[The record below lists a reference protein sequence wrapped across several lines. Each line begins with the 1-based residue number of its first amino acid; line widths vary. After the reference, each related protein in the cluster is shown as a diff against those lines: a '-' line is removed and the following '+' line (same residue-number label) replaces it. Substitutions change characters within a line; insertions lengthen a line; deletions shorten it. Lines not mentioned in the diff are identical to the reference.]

1 MKKFGKK
8 SKFYE
13 VKNLKYVILNRLF
26 IFFCKKSYKN
36 FVFNIKSKSKIRQTQ
51 VKILLE
57 ILKTNKNTEYL
68 KTFETESQILN
79 AENEKELIEKF
90 QNKIPVVN
98 YEDIKEFVEKEKVG
112 KSNVLLSDKIKLFE
126 LTSGSTSDVKYIP
139 YTEKFLKSYMNG
151 VFAWIYNLYQNNKR
165 LFFGSSYWSVSPIL
179 KRETVT
185 SGGIRV
191 GIEDDT
197 SYFDKVSAFFLN
209 KLFTV
214 PKEIKNIQNMEDFL
228 LITAVFLLLSENL
241 TMISVWSPSFLMILL
256 DFIEK
261 NHKVICQIVKS
272 EDLGT
277 EFFADKNLGNKKY
290 FQIIKKKY
298 RKLWKKNRSKFLIN
312 YFEKYEKNILS
323 KNDKTQNLEITEKN
337 NENEIMAENK
347 NLETK
352 SGNKIVENFVDYS
365 VIWEKLSLVSCWA
378 DSDSYEIF
386 IKLKEKLNFDKKNM
400 DLKFQGKGLMST
412 ECIVSFPLEN
422 VENGSVVAY
431 NSFFYEFIQISGDEL
446 ENSSPKLL
454 DELEMGE
461 RYCVVVTTNA
471 GLYRY
476 NTNDIVK
483 VTGFYHKI
491 PVVKFVG
498 RMNNFSD
505 IVGEKL
511 ENSFVE
517 KKVLNLLKENN
528 IKEEFLLFS
537 PVKNE
542 NGKISYTLFLEI
554 KNKNKKL
561 DFEKLENKIKF
572 ENKLNEKLCQAF
584 HYEYAYKLGQLG
596 KVRIFLIE
604 KDGLKTYTAEKS
616 KRQKIGD
623 IKYRILDKNFGW
635 ENKFLG
641 GFGE

>member
-13 VKNLKYVILNRLF
+13 VKNVKYMIVN
-26 IFFCKKSYKN
+26 K
-36 FVFNIKSKSKIRQTQ
+36 VFNIKSKSKIRETQ

-68 KTFETESQILN
+68 KTFETEKQILS
-79 AENEKELIEKF
+79 AKNEKELIEKF

-98 YEDIKEFVEKEKVG
+98 YEDNKEFVEKEKSG
-112 KSNVLLSDKIKLFE
+112 ENNVLLSDKIKLFE

-165 LFFGSSYWSVSPIL
+165 LFLGSSYWSVSPIL
-179 KRETVT
+179 KREAVT

-197 SYFDKVSAFFLN
+197 SYFNKISAFFLN

-214 PKEIKNIQNMEDFL
+214 PKEIKNTQNMEDFL

-241 TMISVWSPSFLMILL
+241 AMISVWSPSFLMILL

-261 NHKVICQIVKS
+261 NHKVICKILKS
-272 EDLGT
+272 EDLSA
-277 EFFADKNLGNKKY
+277 EFFVEKNLESKKY

-298 RKLWKKNRSKFLIN
+298 KKLWKKSRSEFLIN
-312 YFEKYEKNILS
+312 YFERNENNTL
-323 KNDKTQNLEITEKN
+323 NQN
-337 NENEIMAENK
+337 NELENSGIKVNEKIDSQNKKLKNKMENK
-347 NLETK
+347 
-352 SGNKIVENFVDYS
+352 IMENFVDYS

-461 RYCVVVTTNA
+461 RYCVVVTTNT

-517 KKVLNLLKENN
+517 KQVLNLLKENN

-561 DFEKLENKIKF
+561 DFEKL

>member
-36 FVFNIKSKSKIRQTQ
+36 FVSNIKSKSKIRQTQ

-68 KTFETESQILN
+68 KIFETESQILN

-90 QNKIPVVN
+90 QNKIPIVN
-98 YEDIKEFVEKEKVG
+98 YEDIKEFVEKEKSG
-112 KSNVLLSDKIKLFE
+112 ESNVLLSDKIKLFE

-151 VFAWIYNLYQNNKR
+151 VFTWIYNLYQNNKR
-165 LFFGSSYWSVSPIL
+165 LFLGSSYWSVSPIL
-179 KRETVT
+179 KREVVT

-241 TMISVWSPSFLMILL
+241 AMISVWSPSFLMILL

-272 EDLGT
+272 EDLGA

-312 YFEKYEKNILS
+312 YFDEHEKNILS
-323 KNDKTQNLEITEKN
+323 KNDKTQNLEITGKN
-337 NENEIMAENK
+337 NENKFIAENK

-352 SGNKIVENFVDYS
+352 LGNKVVKNFVDYS

-400 DLKFQGKGLMST
+400 NLKFQGKGLMST

-431 NSFFYEFIQISGDEL
+431 NSFFYEFIQVSGDKL
-446 ENSSPKLL
+446 ENRSPKLL

-476 NTNDIVK
+476 NTNDIVE

-491 PVVKFVG
+491 PIVKFVG
-498 RMNNFSD
+498 RINNFSD

-511 ENSFVE
+511 KNSFVE
-517 KKVLNLLKENN
+517 KQVLTTLEENN
-528 IKEEFLLFS
+528 IKGEFLLFA

-542 NGKISYTLFLEI
+542 TGGIFYTLFLEI
-554 KNKNKKL
+554 KKEDRKFNWKQI
-561 DFEKLENKIKF
+561 ENEI
-572 ENKLNEKLCQAF
+572 NSSLCKAF
-584 HYEYAYKLGQLG
+584 HYEYAYKLGQLR
-596 KVRIFLIE
+596 KVRVFLIE
-604 KDGLKTYTAEKS
+604 KDGLKTYAAEKS
-616 KRQKIGD
+616 KKQKIGD
-623 IKYRILDKNFGW
+623 IKYRLLDKNFGW
-635 ENKFLG
+635 ENKFAG

>member
-26 IFFCKKSYKN
+26 IFFCKKSYKD
-36 FVFNIKSKSKIRQTQ
+36 FVSNIKSKSKIRETQ

-68 KTFETESQILN
+68 KNFETESQILN

-90 QNKIPVVN
+90 QNKIPIVN
-98 YEDIKEFVEKEKVG
+98 YENVKEFVEREKSG
-112 KSNVLLSDKIKLFE
+112 ESNVLLSDKIKLFE

-165 LFFGSSYWSVSPIL
+165 LFLGSSYWSVSPIL
-179 KRETVT
+179 KREAVT

-197 SYFDKVSAFFLN
+197 SYFDKISAFFLN

-214 PKEIKNIQNMEDFL
+214 PKEIKNTQNMEDFL

-241 TMISVWSPSFLMILL
+241 AMISVWSPSFLMILL

-290 FQIIKKKY
+290 FQIIQKKY

-337 NENEIMAENK
+337 NKNEIMAKNK

-400 DLKFQGKGLMST
+400 NLKFQGKGLMST

-431 NSFFYEFIQISGDEL
+431 NSFFYEFIQVSGDEL

-454 DELEMGE
+454 DELERGE
-461 RYCVVVTTNA
+461 RYCIVVTTNA

-517 KKVLNLLKENN
+517 KQVLNLLKENN
-528 IKEEFLLFS
+528 VKEEFLLFS

>member
-26 IFFCKKSYKN
+26 IFFCKKSYKD
-36 FVFNIKSKSKIRQTQ
+36 FVSNIKSKSKIRKTQ

-68 KTFETESQILN
+68 KNFETESQILN
-79 AENEKELIEKF
+79 IENEKELIEKF

-179 KRETVT
+179 KREAVT

-197 SYFDKVSAFFLN
+197 SYFDKVSGFFLN

-241 TMISVWSPSFLMILL
+241 AMISVWSPSFLMILL

-290 FQIIKKKY
+290 FQIIQKKY

-337 NENEIMAENK
+337 NENEIISENK

-386 IKLKEKLNFDKKNM
+386 IKLKGKLNPNKKNIN
-400 DLKFQGKGLMST
+400 LKFQGKGLMST

-422 VENGSVVAY
+422 VKNRSVAAY
-431 NSFFYEFIQISGDEL
+431 NSFFYEFIQVSDDKL
-446 ENSSPKLL
+446 ENRSPKLL
-454 DELEMGE
+454 DELELGE

-476 NTNDIVK
+476 NTNDIVE

-491 PVVKFVG
+491 PIVKFVG
-498 RMNNFSD
+498 RINNFSD

-511 ENSFVE
+511 KNSFVE
-517 KKVLNLLKENN
+517 KQVLTTLEENN
-528 IKEEFLLFS
+528 IKGEFLLFA

-542 NGKISYTLFLEI
+542 TGEIFYTLFLEKGGRKFNWKQI
-554 KNKNKKL
+554 
-561 DFEKLENKIKF
+561 EN
-572 ENKLNEKLCQAF
+572 EMNSSLCKAF
-584 HYEYAYKLGQLG
+584 HYEYAYKLGQLR
-596 KVRIFLIE
+596 KVRVFLIE
-604 KDGLKTYTAEKS
+604 KEGLKTYTAEKS
-616 KRQKIGD
+616 KKQKIGD
-623 IKYRILDKNFGW
+623 IKYRLLDKNFGW
-635 ENKFLG
+635 ENKFAG

>member
-1 MKKFGKK
+1 MKKFVKK
-8 SKFYE
+8 SKFYK
-13 VKNLKYVILNRLF
+13 VKNFKYMILNRLF

-36 FVFNIKSKSKIRQTQ
+36 FVSNIKSKSKIRETQ
-51 VKILLE
+51 EKILLE

-68 KTFETESQILN
+68 KIFETESQILN

-90 QNKIPVVN
+90 QNKIPIVN
-98 YEDIKEFVEKEKVG
+98 YEDIKEFVEREKSG
-112 KSNVLLSDKIKLFE
+112 ESNVLLSDKIKLFE

-139 YTEKFLKSYMNG
+139 YTKKFLKSYMNG
-151 VFAWIYNLYQNNKR
+151 VFSWIYNLYQNNKR
-165 LFFGSSYWSVSPIL
+165 LFLGSSYWSVSPIL
-179 KRETVT
+179 KREAVT
-185 SGGIRV
+185 SGGICV

-214 PKEIKNIQNMEDFL
+214 PKEIKNTQNMEDFL

-241 TMISVWSPSFLMILL
+241 AMISVWSPSFLMILL

-277 EFFADKNLGNKKY
+277 EFFVDKNLKEKKY

-298 RKLWKKNRSKFLIN
+298 KKLWKKNRSKFLIN

-352 SGNKIVENFVDYS
+352 SGNKIVENFVDYY

-386 IKLKEKLNFDKKNM
+386 IKLKEKLNPNKKNM
-400 DLKFQGKGLMST
+400 NLKFQGKGLMST

-422 VENGSVVAY
+422 VENGSVAAY
-431 NSFFYEFIQISGDEL
+431 NSFFYEFIQVSDDKL
-446 ENSSPKLL
+446 ENRSPKLL
-454 DELEMGE
+454 DELELGE

-476 NTNDIVK
+476 NTNDIVE

-491 PVVKFVG
+491 PIVKFVG
-498 RMNNFSD
+498 RINNFSD

-517 KKVLNLLKENN
+517 KQVLNLLKENN

-596 KVRIFLIE
+596 KARIFLIE

-623 IKYRILDKNFGW
+623 IKYRMLDKNFGW

>member
-1 MKKFGKK
+1 MKRFGRKI
-8 SKFYE
+8 KFYE

-36 FVFNIKSKSKIRQTQ
+36 FVSNIKSKSKIREIQE
-51 VKILLE
+51 KILLE

-68 KTFETESQILN
+68 KIFETKNQILN

-90 QNKIPVVN
+90 QNKIPIVN
-98 YEDIKEFVEKEKVG
+98 YEDIKEFVEREKSG
-112 KSNVLLSDKIKLFE
+112 ESNVLLSDKIKLFE

-139 YTEKFLKSYMNG
+139 YTENFLKSYMNG
-151 VFAWIYNLYQNNKR
+151 VFSWLYDLYQNNKN
-165 LFFGSSYWSVSPIL
+165 LFLGSSYWSVSPIL
-179 KRETVT
+179 KREAVT

-197 SYFDKVSAFFLN
+197 SYFDKISAFFLN
-209 KLFTV
+209 KLFTI
-214 PKEIKNIQNMEDFL
+214 PKEIKNTQNMEDFL

-241 TMISVWSPSFLMILL
+241 AMISVWSPSFLMILL

-261 NHKVICQIVKS
+261 NHKVICKIVKS

-290 FQIIKKKY
+290 FQIIQKKY

-352 SGNKIVENFVDYS
+352 SGNKIMENFVDYS

-386 IKLKEKLNFDKKNM
+386 IKLKEKLNFDRKNM

-412 ECIVSFPLEN
+412 ECIVSFPMEN
-422 VENGSVVAY
+422 VENGNVVAY
-431 NSFFYEFIQISGDEL
+431 NSFFYEFIQVSGDGL

-454 DELEMGE
+454 DELELGE

-517 KKVLNLLKENN
+517 KQVLNLLKENN

-596 KVRIFLIE
+596 KARIFLIE

-623 IKYRILDKNFGW
+623 IKYRMLDKNFGW

>member
-26 IFFCKKSYKN
+26 IFFCKKSYKD
-36 FVFNIKSKSKIRQTQ
+36 FVSNIKSKSKIRKTQ

-57 ILKTNKNTEYL
+57 ISKTNKNTEYL
-68 KTFETESQILN
+68 KIFETGSQILN

-90 QNKIPVVN
+90 QNKIPIVN

-165 LFFGSSYWSVSPIL
+165 LFLGSSYWSVSPIL
-179 KRETVT
+179 KREAVT

-241 TMISVWSPSFLMILL
+241 AMISVWSPSFLMILL

-290 FQIIKKKY
+290 FQIIQKKY

-337 NENEIMAENK
+337 NENEIISENK

-400 DLKFQGKGLMST
+400 NLKFQGKGLMST

-431 NSFFYEFIQISGDEL
+431 NSFFYEFIQVSDDKL
-446 ENSSPKLL
+446 ENRSPKLL
-454 DELEMGE
+454 DELELGE

-476 NTNDIVK
+476 NTNDIVE

-491 PVVKFVG
+491 PIVKFVG
-498 RMNNFSD
+498 RINNFSD

-511 ENSFVE
+511 KNSFVE
-517 KKVLNLLKENN
+517 KQVLTTLEENN
-528 IKEEFLLFS
+528 IKGEFLLFA
-537 PVKNE
+537 PVRNE
-542 NGKISYTLFLEI
+542 TGEIFYTLFLEI
-554 KNKNKKL
+554 KKDGRKFNWKQI
-561 DFEKLENKIKF
+561 EN
-572 ENKLNEKLCQAF
+572 EMNSSLCKAF
-584 HYEYAYKLGQLG
+584 HYEYAYKLGQLR
-596 KVRIFLIE
+596 KVRVFLIE

-616 KRQKIGD
+616 KKQKIGD
-623 IKYRILDKNFGW
+623 IKYRLLDKNFGW
-635 ENKFLG
+635 ENKFAG

>member
-13 VKNLKYVILNRLF
+13 VKNLKYMILNRLF
-26 IFFCKKSYKN
+26 IFFCKKSYKD
-36 FVFNIKSKSKIRQTQ
+36 FVSNIKSKSKIRKTQ

-68 KTFETESQILN
+68 KIFETESQILN

-90 QNKIPVVN
+90 QNKIPIVN
-98 YEDIKEFVEKEKVG
+98 YEDIKEFVEREKSG
-112 KSNVLLSDKIKLFE
+112 ESNVLLSDKIKLFE

-139 YTEKFLKSYMNG
+139 YTENFLKSYMNG
-151 VFAWIYNLYQNNKR
+151 VFSWLYDLYQNNKN
-165 LFFGSSYWSVSPIL
+165 LFLGSFYWSVSPIL
-179 KRETVT
+179 KREAVT

-241 TMISVWSPSFLMILL
+241 AMISVWSPSFLMILL

-277 EFFADKNLGNKKY
+277 EFFADKNLENKKY
-290 FQIIKKKY
+290 FQIIQKKY

-386 IKLKEKLNFDKKNM
+386 IKLKEKLNPNKKNM
-400 DLKFQGKGLMST
+400 NLKFQGKGLMST

-422 VENGSVVAY
+422 VKNGSVAAY
-431 NSFFYEFIQISGDEL
+431 NSFFYEFIQVSDDKL
-446 ENSSPKLL
+446 ENRSPKLL
-454 DELEMGE
+454 DELELGE

-476 NTNDIVK
+476 NTNDIVE

-491 PVVKFVG
+491 PIVKFVG
-498 RMNNFSD
+498 RINNFSD

-511 ENSFVE
+511 KNSFVE
-517 KKVLNLLKENN
+517 KQVLTTLEENN
-528 IKEEFLLFS
+528 IKGEFLLFA
-537 PVKNE
+537 PVRNE
-542 NGKISYTLFLEI
+542 TGEIFYTLFLEI
-554 KNKNKKL
+554 KKDGRKFNWKQI
-561 DFEKLENKIKF
+561 EN
-572 ENKLNEKLCQAF
+572 EMNSSLCKAF
-584 HYEYAYKLGQLG
+584 HYEYAYKLGQLR
-596 KVRIFLIE
+596 KVRVFLIE

-616 KRQKIGD
+616 KKQKIGD
-623 IKYRILDKNFGW
+623 IKYRLLDKNFGW
-635 ENKFLG
+635 ENKFAG

>member
-1 MKKFGKK
+1 MKKFGEK

-13 VKNLKYVILNRLF
+13 VKNLKYVILNKLF
-26 IFFCKKSYKN
+26 IFFCKKSYKD
-36 FVFNIKSKSKIRQTQ
+36 FVSNIKSKSKIRETQ

-90 QNKIPVVN
+90 QNKIPIVN
-98 YEDIKEFVEKEKVG
+98 YEDIKEFVEREKSG
-112 KSNVLLSDKIKLFE
+112 ESNVLLSDKIKLFE

-165 LFFGSSYWSVSPIL
+165 LFLGSSYWSVSPIL
-179 KRETVT
+179 KREAVT

-241 TMISVWSPSFLMILL
+241 AMISVWSPSFLMILL

-290 FQIIKKKY
+290 FQIIQKKY
-298 RKLWKKNRSKFLIN
+298 RKLWEKSRSKFLIN
-312 YFEKYEKNILS
+312 YFEKYKKNILS

-386 IKLKEKLNFDKKNM
+386 IKLKEKLNPNKKNM
-400 DLKFQGKGLMST
+400 NLKFQGKGLMST

-422 VENGSVVAY
+422 VENGSVAAY
-431 NSFFYEFIQISGDEL
+431 NSFFYEFIQVSDDKL
-446 ENSSPKLL
+446 ENRSPKLL
-454 DELEMGE
+454 DELELGE

-476 NTNDIVK
+476 NTNDIVE

-491 PVVKFVG
+491 PIVKFVG
-498 RMNNFSD
+498 RINNFSD

-511 ENSFVE
+511 KNSFVE
-517 KKVLNLLKENN
+517 KQVLTTLEENN
-528 IKEEFLLFS
+528 IKGKFLLFA

-542 NGKISYTLFLEI
+542 TGEIFYTLFLEI
-554 KNKNKKL
+554 KKDGRKFNWKQI
-561 DFEKLENKIKF
+561 EN
-572 ENKLNEKLCQAF
+572 EMNSSLCKAF
-584 HYEYAYKLGQLG
+584 HYEYAYKLGQLR
-596 KVRIFLIE
+596 KVRVFLIE
-604 KDGLKTYTAEKS
+604 KEGLKTYTAEKS
-616 KRQKIGD
+616 KKQKIGD
-623 IKYRILDKNFGW
+623 IKYRLLDKNFGW
-635 ENKFLG
+635 ENKFAG

>member
-1 MKKFGKK
+1 MKKFVKK

-13 VKNLKYVILNRLF
+13 VKNFKYMILNRLF

-36 FVFNIKSKSKIRQTQ
+36 FVSNIKSKSKIRETQ
-51 VKILLE
+51 EKILLG

-68 KTFETESQILN
+68 KIFETESQILN

-90 QNKIPVVN
+90 QNKIPIVN
-98 YEDIKEFVEKEKVG
+98 YEDIKEFVEREKSG
-112 KSNVLLSDKIKLFE
+112 ESNVLLSDKIKLFE

-139 YTEKFLKSYMNG
+139 YTKKFLKSYMNG
-151 VFAWIYNLYQNNKR
+151 VFSWIYNLYQNNKS
-165 LFFGSSYWSVSPIL
+165 LFLGSSYWSVSPIL
-179 KRETVT
+179 KREAVT

-197 SYFDKVSAFFLN
+197 SYFDKISAFFLN

-214 PKEIKNIQNMEDFL
+214 PKEIKNTQNMEDFL

-241 TMISVWSPSFLMILL
+241 AMISVWSPSFLMILL
-256 DFIEK
+256 NFIEK
-261 NHKVICQIVKS
+261 NHKVICQIVKNK
-272 EDLGT
+272 DLST

-290 FQIIKKKY
+290 FQIIQKKY

-352 SGNKIVENFVDYS
+352 SGNKIMENFVDYS

-386 IKLKEKLNFDKKNM
+386 IKLKKKLNSDKKNM

-422 VENGSVVAY
+422 VENGSVAAY
-431 NSFFYEFIQISGDEL
+431 NSFFYEFIQVSDDKL
-446 ENSSPKLL
+446 ENRSPKLL
-454 DELEMGE
+454 DELELGE

-476 NTNDIVK
+476 NTNDIVE

-491 PVVKFVG
+491 PIVKFVG

-517 KKVLNLLKENN
+517 KQVLNLLKENN

-554 KNKNKKL
+554 KKENKK
-561 DFEKLENKIKF
+561 FNFKKLENKIKL
-572 ENKLNEKLCQAF
+572 ENKLNEKLCRSF

-623 IKYRILDKNFGW
+623 IKYRMLDKNFGW

>member
-13 VKNLKYVILNRLF
+13 VKNLKYMILNRLF
-26 IFFCKKSYKN
+26 IFFCKKSYKD
-36 FVFNIKSKSKIRQTQ
+36 FVSNIKSKSKIRKTQ

-68 KTFETESQILN
+68 KIFETGSQILN

-90 QNKIPVVN
+90 QNKIPIVN
-98 YEDIKEFVEKEKVG
+98 YEDIKEFVEKEKSG
-112 KSNVLLSDKIKLFE
+112 ENNVLLSDKIKLFE

-179 KRETVT
+179 KREAVT

-241 TMISVWSPSFLMILL
+241 AMISVWSPSFLMILL

-290 FQIIKKKY
+290 FQIIQKKY

-337 NENEIMAENK
+337 NENEIISENK

-386 IKLKEKLNFDKKNM
+386 IKLKEKLNFDKKNTN
-400 DLKFQGKGLMST
+400 LKFQGKGLMST

-422 VENGSVVAY
+422 VENGSVAAY
-431 NSFFYEFIQISGDEL
+431 NSFFYEFIQVSGNKL

-454 DELEMGE
+454 DELELGE

-476 NTNDIVK
+476 NTNDIVE

-491 PVVKFVG
+491 PIVKFVG
-498 RMNNFSD
+498 RINNFSD
-505 IVGEKL
+505 ILGEKL
-511 ENSFVE
+511 KNSFVE
-517 KKVLNLLKENN
+517 KQVLTTLEENN
-528 IKEEFLLFS
+528 IKSEFLLFA

-542 NGKISYTLFLEI
+542 TEGIFYTLFLEI
-554 KNKNKKL
+554 KKDGRKFNWKQI
-561 DFEKLENKIKF
+561 ENEI
-572 ENKLNEKLCQAF
+572 NSSLCKAF

-596 KVRIFLIE
+596 KVRVFLIE
-604 KDGLKTYTAEKS
+604 KEGLKTYTAEKS
-616 KRQKIGD
+616 KKQKIGD
-623 IKYRILDKNFGW
+623 IKYRLLDKNFGW
-635 ENKFLG
+635 ENKFAG

>member
-1 MKKFGKK
+1 MKKFVKK

-13 VKNLKYVILNRLF
+13 VKNFKYVILNRLF
-26 IFFCKKSYKN
+26 IFFCKKSYKD
-36 FVFNIKSKSKIRQTQ
+36 FVSNIKSKSKIQETQ

-68 KTFETESQILN
+68 KIFETESQILN

-90 QNKIPVVN
+90 QNKIPIVN
-98 YEDIKEFVEKEKVG
+98 YEDIKEFVEREKSG
-112 KSNVLLSDKIKLFE
+112 ESNVLLSDKIKLFE

-139 YTEKFLKSYMNG
+139 YTKKFLKSYMNG
-151 VFAWIYNLYQNNKR
+151 VFSWIYNLYQNNKR
-165 LFFGSSYWSVSPIL
+165 LFLGSSYWSVSPIL
-179 KRETVT
+179 KREAVT

-214 PKEIKNIQNMEDFL
+214 PKEIKNTQNMEDFL

-290 FQIIKKKY
+290 FQIIQKKY

-386 IKLKEKLNFDKKNM
+386 IKLKEKLNPNKKNIN
-400 DLKFQGKGLMST
+400 LKFQGKGLMST

-422 VENGSVVAY
+422 VKNGSVAAY
-431 NSFFYEFIQISGDEL
+431 NSFFYEFIQVSDDKL
-446 ENSSPKLL
+446 ENRSPKLL
-454 DELEMGE
+454 DELELGE

-476 NTNDIVK
+476 NTNDIVE

-491 PVVKFVG
+491 PIVKFVG
-498 RMNNFSD
+498 RINNFSD

-511 ENSFVE
+511 KNSFVE
-517 KKVLNLLKENN
+517 KQVLKTLEENN
-528 IKEEFLLFS
+528 IKSEFLLFA

-542 NGKISYTLFLEI
+542 TEGIFYTLFLEI
-554 KNKNKKL
+554 KKDGRKFNWKQI
-561 DFEKLENKIKF
+561 ENEI
-572 ENKLNEKLCQAF
+572 NSSLCKAF
-584 HYEYAYKLGQLG
+584 HYEYAYKLGQLR
-596 KVRIFLIE
+596 KVRVFLIE

-616 KRQKIGD
+616 KKQKIGD
-623 IKYRILDKNFGW
+623 IKYRLLDKNFGW
-635 ENKFLG
+635 ENKFAG

>member
-1 MKKFGKK
+1 MKKFVKK

-13 VKNLKYVILNRLF
+13 VKNLKYMILNRLF
-26 IFFCKKSYKN
+26 IFFCKKSYKD
-36 FVFNIKSKSKIRQTQ
+36 FVSNIKSKSKIRKTQ

-68 KTFETESQILN
+68 KNFETGSQILN

-98 YEDIKEFVEKEKVG
+98 YEGIKEFVEKEKSG
-112 KSNVLLSDKIKLFE
+112 ENNVLLSDKIKLFE

-165 LFFGSSYWSVSPIL
+165 LFLGSSYWSVSPIL
-179 KRETVT
+179 KREAVT
-185 SGGIRV
+185 IGGIRV

-209 KLFTV
+209 KLFMV

-241 TMISVWSPSFLMILL
+241 AMISVWSPSFLMILL

-290 FQIIKKKY
+290 FQIIQKKY

-312 YFEKYEKNILS
+312 YFDEYEKNILS

-386 IKLKEKLNFDKKNM
+386 IKLKEKLNPNKKNM
-400 DLKFQGKGLMST
+400 NLKFQGKGLMST

-422 VENGSVVAY
+422 VKNGSVAAY
-431 NSFFYEFIQISGDEL
+431 NSFFYEFIQISDDEL
-446 ENSSPKLL
+446 ENRSPKLL
-454 DELEMGE
+454 DELELGE

-476 NTNDIVK
+476 NTNDIVE

-491 PVVKFVG
+491 PIVKFVG
-498 RMNNFSD
+498 RINNFSD

-511 ENSFVE
+511 KNSFVE
-517 KKVLNLLKENN
+517 KQVLTTLEENN
-528 IKEEFLLFS
+528 IKGKFLLFA
-537 PVKNE
+537 PVRNE
-542 NGKISYTLFLEI
+542 TGEIFYTLFLEI
-554 KNKNKKL
+554 KKDGRKFNWKQI
-561 DFEKLENKIKF
+561 EN
-572 ENKLNEKLCQAF
+572 EMNSSLCKAF
-584 HYEYAYKLGQLG
+584 HYEYAYKLRQLR
-596 KVRIFLIE
+596 KVRVFLIE

-616 KRQKIGD
+616 KKQKIGD
-623 IKYRILDKNFGW
+623 IKYRLLDKNFGW
-635 ENKFLG
+635 ENKFAG

>member
-290 FQIIKKKY
+290 FQIIQKKY

-386 IKLKEKLNFDKKNM
+386 IKLKEKLNPNKKNIN
-400 DLKFQGKGLMST
+400 LKFQGKGLMST

-422 VENGSVVAY
+422 VKNGSVAAY
-431 NSFFYEFIQISGDEL
+431 NSFFYEFIQVSDDKL
-446 ENSSPKLL
+446 ENRSPKLL
-454 DELEMGE
+454 DELELGE

-476 NTNDIVK
+476 NTNDIVE

-491 PVVKFVG
+491 PIVKFVG
-498 RMNNFSD
+498 RINNFSD

-511 ENSFVE
+511 KNSFVE
-517 KKVLNLLKENN
+517 KQVLKTLEENN
-528 IKEEFLLFS
+528 IKSEFLLFA

-542 NGKISYTLFLEI
+542 TEGIFYTLFLEI
-554 KNKNKKL
+554 KKDGRKFNWKQI
-561 DFEKLENKIKF
+561 ENEI
-572 ENKLNEKLCQAF
+572 NSSLCKAF
-584 HYEYAYKLGQLG
+584 HYEYAYKLGQLR
-596 KVRIFLIE
+596 KLRVFLIE
-604 KDGLKTYTAEKS
+604 KEGLKTYTAEKS
-616 KRQKIGD
+616 KKQKIGD
-623 IKYRILDKNFGW
+623 IKYRLLDKNFGW
-635 ENKFLG
+635 ENKFAG

>member
-1 MKKFGKK
+1 MKRFGRKI
-8 SKFYE
+8 KFYE

-36 FVFNIKSKSKIRQTQ
+36 FVSNIKSKSKIRETQ
-51 VKILLE
+51 EKILLK

-68 KTFETESQILN
+68 KIFETKSQILN

-90 QNKIPVVN
+90 QNKIPIVN
-98 YEDIKEFVEKEKVG
+98 YEDIKEFVEREKSG
-112 KSNVLLSDKIKLFE
+112 ESNVLLSDKIKLFE

-139 YTEKFLKSYMNG
+139 YTKKFLKSYMNG
-151 VFAWIYNLYQNNKR
+151 VFSWIYNLYQNNKS
-165 LFFGSSYWSVSPIL
+165 LFLGSSYWSVSPIL
-179 KRETVT
+179 KREAVT

-214 PKEIKNIQNMEDFL
+214 PKEIKNTQNMEDFL

-241 TMISVWSPSFLMILL
+241 AMISVWSPSFLMILL

-261 NHKVICQIVKS
+261 NHKVICQIVKNK
-272 EDLGT
+272 DLST
-277 EFFADKNLGNKKY
+277 EFFVDKNLKEKKY

-298 RKLWKKNRSKFLIN
+298 KKLWKKSRSKFLIN

-352 SGNKIVENFVDYS
+352 SGNKIVENFVNYY

-386 IKLKEKLNFDKKNM
+386 IKLKEKLNPNKKNM
-400 DLKFQGKGLMST
+400 NLKFQGKGLMST

-422 VENGSVVAY
+422 VENGSIAAY
-431 NSFFYEFIQISGDEL
+431 NSFFYEFIQVSDDKL
-446 ENSSPKLL
+446 ENRSPKLL
-454 DELEMGE
+454 DELELGE

-476 NTNDIVK
+476 NTNDIVE

-491 PVVKFVG
+491 PIVKFVG
-498 RMNNFSD
+498 RINNFSD

-517 KKVLNLLKENN
+517 KQVLNLLKENN

-554 KNKNKKL
+554 KKENKKF
-561 DFEKLENKIKF
+561 DFKKLENKIKF
-572 ENKLNEKLCQAF
+572 ENKLNEKLCRSF

-596 KVRIFLIE
+596 KARIFLIE

-623 IKYRILDKNFGW
+623 IKYRMLDKNFGW

>member
-1 MKKFGKK
+1 MKKFVKK

-13 VKNLKYVILNRLF
+13 VKNFKYMILNRLF

-36 FVFNIKSKSKIRQTQ
+36 FVSNIKSKSKIRETQ
-51 VKILLE
+51 EKILLG

-68 KTFETESQILN
+68 KIFETESQILN

-90 QNKIPVVN
+90 QNKIPIVN
-98 YEDIKEFVEKEKVG
+98 YEDIKEFVEREKSG
-112 KSNVLLSDKIKLFE
+112 ESNVLLSDKIKLFE

-139 YTEKFLKSYMNG
+139 YTKKFLKSYMNG
-151 VFAWIYNLYQNNKR
+151 VFSWIYNLYQNNKR
-165 LFFGSSYWSVSPIL
+165 LFLGSSYWSVSPIL
-179 KRETVT
+179 KREAVT
-185 SGGIRV
+185 NGGICV

-197 SYFDKVSAFFLN
+197 SYFDKISAFFLN

-214 PKEIKNIQNMEDFL
+214 PKEIKNTQNMEDFL

-241 TMISVWSPSFLMILL
+241 AMISVWSPSFLMILL

-290 FQIIKKKY
+290 FQIIQKKY

-352 SGNKIVENFVDYS
+352 SGNKIVENFVDYY

-386 IKLKEKLNFDKKNM
+386 IKLKEKLNPNKKNM
-400 DLKFQGKGLMST
+400 NLKFQGKGLMST

-422 VENGSVVAY
+422 VENGSVAAY
-431 NSFFYEFIQISGDEL
+431 NSFFYEFIQVSDDKL
-446 ENSSPKLL
+446 ENRSPKLL
-454 DELEMGE
+454 DELELGE

-476 NTNDIVK
+476 NTNDIVE

-491 PVVKFVG
+491 PIVKFVG

-517 KKVLNLLKENN
+517 KQVLNLLKENN

>member
-1 MKKFGKK
+1 MKKFGEK

-26 IFFCKKSYKN
+26 IFFCKKSYKD
-36 FVFNIKSKSKIRQTQ
+36 FVSNIKSKSKIRETQ

-68 KTFETESQILN
+68 KTFETGSQILN

-90 QNKIPVVN
+90 QNKIPIVN
-98 YEDIKEFVEKEKVG
+98 YENIKEFVEKEKSG
-112 KSNVLLSDKIKLFE
+112 ENNVLLSDKIKLFE

-165 LFFGSSYWSVSPIL
+165 LFLGSSYWSVSPIL
-179 KRETVT
+179 KREAVT

-214 PKEIKNIQNMEDFL
+214 PKEIKSIQNMEDFL

-241 TMISVWSPSFLMILL
+241 AMISVWSPSFLMILL

-290 FQIIKKKY
+290 FQIIQKKY

-312 YFEKYEKNILS
+312 YFEKYKKNILS
-323 KNDKTQNLEITEKN
+323 KNDKTQNLEIMGGN
-337 NENEIMAENK
+337 NENKIVIENK
-347 NLETK
+347 NSETK

-386 IKLKEKLNFDKKNM
+386 IKLKQKLNPNKKNIN
-400 DLKFQGKGLMST
+400 LKFQGKGLMST

-431 NSFFYEFIQISGDEL
+431 NSFFYEFIQVSDDKL
-446 ENSSPKLL
+446 ENRSPKLL
-454 DELEMGE
+454 DELELGE

-476 NTNDIVK
+476 NTNDIVE

-491 PVVKFVG
+491 PIVKFVG
-498 RMNNFSD
+498 RINNFSD

-517 KKVLNLLKENN
+517 KQVLNLLKENN

-542 NGKISYTLFLEI
+542 TEGIFYTLFLEI
-554 KNKNKKL
+554 KKDGRKFNWKQI
-561 DFEKLENKIKF
+561 ENEI
-572 ENKLNEKLCQAF
+572 NSSLCKAF
-584 HYEYAYKLGQLG
+584 HYEYAYKLGQLR
-596 KVRIFLIE
+596 KVRVFLVE

-616 KRQKIGD
+616 KKQKIGD
-623 IKYRILDKNFGW
+623 IKYRLLDKNFGW
-635 ENKFLG
+635 ENKFAG

>member
-1 MKKFGKK
+1 MKKFIKK

-13 VKNLKYVILNRLF
+13 VKNFKYMILNRLF

-36 FVFNIKSKSKIRQTQ
+36 FVSNIKSKSKIRETQ
-51 VKILLE
+51 EKILLE

-68 KTFETESQILN
+68 KIFETESQILN

-90 QNKIPVVN
+90 QNKIPIVN
-98 YEDIKEFVEKEKVG
+98 YEDIKEFVEREKSG
-112 KSNVLLSDKIKLFE
+112 ESNVLLSDKIKLFE

-139 YTEKFLKSYMNG
+139 YTKKFLKSYMNG
-151 VFAWIYNLYQNNKR
+151 VFSWIYNLYQNNKR
-165 LFFGSSYWSVSPIL
+165 LFLGSSYWSVSPIL
-179 KRETVT
+179 KREAVT

-214 PKEIKNIQNMEDFL
+214 PKEIKNTQNMEDFL

-241 TMISVWSPSFLMILL
+241 AMISVWSPSFLMILL

-261 NHKVICQIVKS
+261 NHKVICQIVKNK
-272 EDLGT
+272 DLST
-277 EFFADKNLGNKKY
+277 EFFVDKNLKEKKY

-298 RKLWKKNRSKFLIN
+298 KKLWKKNRSKFLIN

-352 SGNKIVENFVDYS
+352 SGNKIVENFVDYY

-386 IKLKEKLNFDKKNM
+386 IKLKEKLNPNKKNM

-431 NSFFYEFIQISGDEL
+431 NSFFYEFIQVSGDGL

-454 DELEMGE
+454 NELELGE

-491 PVVKFVG
+491 PIVKFVG

-511 ENSFVE
+511 ENSYVE
-517 KKVLNLLKENN
+517 KQVLNFLEENK

-604 KDGLKTYTAEKS
+604 KDGLKTYIAEKS

-623 IKYRILDKNFGW
+623 IKYRMLDKNFGW